1 MIATVDTVYTVY
13 AYASMKEVWDEYAAL
28 TIELFDT
35 TMGDTIEYA
44 RIIPHPKIW
53 TPGQR
58 CSGFRRT
65 ALQLTRRSLHP
76 G

>member
-13 AYASMKEVWDEYAAL
+13 AYAPMKEVWDEYAAL
-28 TIELFDT
+28 TIELFD
-35 TMGDTIEYA
+35 
-44 RIIPHPKIW
+44 IPHPKIW
-53 TPGQR
+53 ALGQR

-65 ALQLTRRSLHP
+65 AFQLTRRSLHP